1 MADCFLVSWIH
12 RQCIVWS
19 GLKWLA
25 ELNGGIALE
34 PIAKSE
40 ERKAVKSNALLQK
53 AKGRPKNL
61 ICQAQA

>member
-1 MADCFLVSWIH
+1 MH
-12 RQCIVWS
+12 RWS